1 MARPVSFLGQG
12 KEIKDAPNKIC
23 ILCATVVFNAPSID
37 PPIKKYANEE
47 VCMVKG
53 CVVAAADSVC
63 QASITCVCCMT

>member
-12 KEIKDAPNKIC
+12 KEIKDAPNEIC

-47 VCMVKG
+47 VCMVQ
-53 CVVAAADSVC
+53 AAAAFLLPELRGSGCRFRVP
-63 QASITCVCCMT
+63 S

>member
-1 MARPVSFLGQG
+1 MARPVSFLRQG

-47 VCMVKG
+47 VCMVK
-53 CVVAAADSVC
+53 AAW
-63 QASITCVCCMT
+63 